1 MAPPVLPPDFSAFL
15 RSLNTHGVSYL
26 VVGGYAVGFHG
37 YPRATADIDIWIPR
51 DPGTAGRMVAAL
63 RDFGFNVPALSPD
76 LFARPDQVIRLGVPP
91 VRIELLTSIAGVEFE
106 ECVGRAVETTVD
118 DVTVRIIGLEDLKR
132 NKRAAGRHQDLAD
145 LEHLP

>member
-15 RSLNTHGVSYL
+15 RSLNAHGVSYL

-37 YPRATADIDIWIPR
+37 YPRATANIDIWIPQ
-51 DPGTAGRMVAAL
+51 DADTL
-63 RDFGFNVPALSPD
+63 RDGAAWSRHLPELSPD
-76 LFARPDQVIRLGVPP
+76 LFMRPDQVIRLGVPP
-91 VRIELLTSIAGVEFE
+91 VRIELLTTIAGVGFAD
-106 ECVGRAVETTVD
+106 CLGRAVETTLD
-118 DVTVRIIGLEDLKR
+118 DVPVRIIGLEDLRR

>member
-1 MAPPVLPPDFSAFL
+1 LKL
-15 RSLNTHGVSYL
+15 LNAHGVSFL
-26 VVGGYAVGFHG
+26 IIGGYAVGYHG

-51 DPGTAGRMVAAL
+51 DSETAGRVVAAI
-63 RDFGFNVPALSPD
+63 RDFGFDVPELVPD
-76 LFARPDQVIRLGVPP
+76 LFVRPDQVIRLGVPP

-106 ECVGRAVETTVD
+106 ECLGRAVQTTLD
-118 DVTVRIIGLEDLKR
+118 DVPVQMIGLEDLKR